1 MVELTDL
8 DIELK
13 VFHVQFQDSLPERQ
27 DSYTSP
33 QLCFTMIYN
42 ENLRNLLS
50 PLAPSMPPPLNT
62 KTKINHKLVS
72 LTILVNLIRTCYG

>member
-1 MVELTDL
+1 MFELTDL
-8 DIELK
+8 DIDI
-13 VFHVQFQDSLPERQ
+13 QFQDSLPERQ
-27 DSYTSP
+27 ESYTSP

-72 LTILVNLIRTCYG
+72 LTILVNLIGTGYG